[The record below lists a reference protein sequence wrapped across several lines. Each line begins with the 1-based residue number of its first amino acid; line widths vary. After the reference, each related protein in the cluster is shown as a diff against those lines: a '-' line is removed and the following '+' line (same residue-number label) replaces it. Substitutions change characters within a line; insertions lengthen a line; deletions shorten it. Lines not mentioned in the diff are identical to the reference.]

1 MKLDRFDFEQ
11 KILDCWRVVDDIET
25 LYTAIGDS
33 QPPLSEDQIMN
44 ILLGMKEIYH
54 LKFNSLFSQFETMIS
69 EKKIVD

>member
-1 MKLDRFDFEQ
+1 MKHDRFDFEQ

-33 QPPLSEDQIMN
+33 QPPLNEDQIMN

-54 LKFNSLFSQFETMIS
+54 LKFNNLFSQFETMIS